1 MKITIKK
8 IFIEKTT
15 EEKNRL
21 NPKISIFLFCLV
33 VASIFWILNAL
44 AKDLTL
50 DIQYPC
56 IYEYSSEDLIIT
68 NSPPSQLKVF
78 AQGSGF
84 NLLGQAL
91 ILKRNPLQISLSD
104 LTVDQNGNAIVY
116 TKDLLDEISNQ
127 LGSNIS
133 VESIYPTELKV
144 KLEEKVTKSVPVVVN
159 SDFSFVPQIRLKNVL
174 LPIPQKVTVSGAK
187 SVLDSIY
194 EIHTI
199 LLDQLI
205 KEDVTLSSVDLV
217 IPNTSGLIKLKPKQ
231 ISLEVKVEQFTES
244 SIALPIKVINLPKG
258 LNFRILPSTTVI
270 KFLLPVQLFDVISAD
285 NFSASVDYKDIYKDQ
300 SRLKIRIQQ
309 EKELVEIIAVQP
321 ERAEYLI
328 KK

>member
-1 MKITIKK
+1 MKITIRK

-15 EEKNRL
+15 EGKNRL
-21 NPKISIFLFCLV
+21 NRKISIFLFCLV
-33 VASIFWILNAL
+33 VASVFWLLNAL

-56 IYEYSSEDLIIT
+56 VYEYSGEELIIT
-68 NSPPSQLKVF
+68 NTPPSQLKVF

-91 ILKRNPLQISLSD
+91 ILKRNPLHISLSD

-116 TKDLLDEISNQ
+116 TKDLLDEVSNQ

-144 KLEEKVTKSVPVVVN
+144 RLEEKVTKSVPVVVN
-159 SDFSFVPQIRLKNVL
+159 SDFSFAPQIRLKNVL
-174 LPIPQKVTVSGAK
+174 VPIPQKVVISGAK
-187 SVLDSIY
+187 SVLDSIH

-199 LLDQLI
+199 LLNQSI
-205 KEDVTLSSVDLV
+205 KEDVTLSNVDLV
-217 IPNTSGLIKLKPKQ
+217 IPNTSRLIELKPRQ

-244 SIALPIKVINLPKG
+244 SIALPINVINLPEG
-258 LNFRILPSTTVI
+258 INFRILPSTATI
-270 KFLLPVQLFDVISAD
+270 KFLVPVQLFDVISAD
-285 NFSASVDYKDIYKDQ
+285 NFTVSVDYRDIQKDQ
-300 SRLKIRIQQ
+300 SRLKISVQQ